1 MQNCNGN
8 ATAPF
13 HDSWFVSIKLDWTV
27 FSYTFCQSEQNSK
40 VLNNY
45 PRLFYHF
52 SYYLVPSSIYESVA
66 LTVIEESD
74 KMSLASKLA
83 SNVIKK
89 APSGPVRISYRR
101 FINLG
106 SSQMMSVFQLLLPNK
121 APLIVY
127 TERQFVVIHNI
138 DFCSWILAVL
148 SLKVYIVYVK
158 GVNFQNF
165 LEHPNKL
172 FCPFCFVRALGV

>member
-1 MQNCNGN
+1 M
-8 ATAPF
+8 
-13 HDSWFVSIKLDWTV
+13 
-27 FSYTFCQSEQNSK
+27 
-40 VLNNY
+40 LNNN

-101 FINLG
+101 FINWG
-106 SSQMMSVFQLLLPNK
+106 SFQMMSVFQLLLLNK
-121 APLIVY
+121 APY
-127 TERQFVVIHNI
+127 NKYSKRQYVSIHNI

-148 SLKVYIVYVK
+148 SKFTLTSKVQKLESWWKDSWSKTSISK
-158 GVNFQNF
+158 KHGPFWSIPTNF
-165 LEHPNKL
+165 
-172 FCPFCFVRALGV
+172 FCPSCFIRDL

>member
-40 VLNNY
+40 LNNY

-101 FINLG
+101 FINSVLKWWCQCFNCCCTIRLLHILSIYRERG
-106 SSQMMSVFQLLLPNK
+106 SM
-121 APLIVY
+121 
-127 TERQFVVIHNI
+127 
-138 DFCSWILAVL
+138 
-148 SLKVYIVYVK
+148 
-158 GVNFQNF
+158 
-165 LEHPNKL
+165 
-172 FCPFCFVRALGV
+172 